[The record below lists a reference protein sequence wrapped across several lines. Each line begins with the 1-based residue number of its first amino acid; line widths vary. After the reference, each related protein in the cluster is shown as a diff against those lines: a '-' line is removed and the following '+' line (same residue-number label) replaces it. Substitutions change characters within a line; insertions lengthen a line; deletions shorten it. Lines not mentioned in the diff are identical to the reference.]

1 MGPVA
6 RAPRGD
12 GGGDQTPRAPD
23 SHLSR
28 ERGGARGAARAR
40 AGEGGDSPVM
50 KRREFVRSVG
60 RTAALAVGA
69 DLLGLAPPLSSQ
81 LLIPMDESQSDPL
94 KAYGVAYRVGRAGL
108 GGEWLLNYRGGS
120 FLVPDGDAIRRDAAL
135 AGVRVEPVTDT
146 QVTAIRG
153 EIEASNMDAVPL
165 EKAPKVAVYVPPN
178 VPPWDDA
185 VTMALQYAG
194 IQFDKVWDF
203 EVLGGKLAGYDW
215 LHLHHEDFTGQFS
228 KFYLIY
234 AGQPWLAEM
243 VRFNADA
250 AKQLGAAT
258 VPALKK
264 AVARHI
270 RDYVGNGGF
279 LFAMCTATET
289 IDLALAAERVDIAAA
304 FADGTP
310 MDPEADAKLD
320 WSKTLAFTGAHIEPS
335 PQIASFSDI
344 DGHQVN
350 APARRQPLGAFK
362 LFNFSAKIDPV
373 PTLLVQNHRQ
383 VIPDFYGLTTS
394 FLRSRLKPTD
404 VVLGDEEGAPWVK
417 YINGNH
423 GKGTWTFF
431 GGHDPEDQQHQIGDP
446 PTDLS
451 LHPQDRKSTRLNSSH
466 GYISYAVF
474 CLKKKKKK
482 KTT

>member
-1 MGPVA
+1 
-6 RAPRGD
+6 
-12 GGGDQTPRAPD
+12 
-23 SHLSR
+23 
-28 ERGGARGAARAR
+28 
-40 AGEGGDSPVM
+40 M
-50 KRREFVRSVG
+50 KRREFVQTVG
-60 RTAALAVGA
+60 RTAGLAVGS
-69 DLLGLAPPLSSQ
+69 DLLGFRPPVRLSVSPS
-81 LLIPMDESQSDPL
+81 LLIPMDDSQSDHL
-94 KAYGVAYRVGRAGL
+94 KAYGVAYRVVHAGIKA
-108 GGEWLLNYRGGS
+108 EWLLNYRGGS
-120 FLVPDGDAIRRDAAL
+120 FLLPDGPAIRRDAAL
-135 AGVRVEPVTDT
+135 AGVSVEPVDGSR
-146 QVTAIRG
+146 VTAIRG

-178 VPPWDDA
+178 APPWDDA

-250 AKQLGAAT
+250 AKQLGVAT
-258 VPALKK
+258 VPDLKK

-304 FADGTP
+304 FADATP
-310 MDPEADAKLD
+310 MDPQADAKLD
-320 WSKTLAFTGAHIEPS
+320 WSKALAFTGAHVEPS

-394 FLRSRLKPTD
+394 FLRSRLKPSD
-404 VVLGDEEGAPWVK
+404 VVLADEEGAPWVK

-451 LHPQDRKSTRLNSSH
+451 LHPHSPGYRLILNNVLFP
-466 GYISYAVF
+466 AAKKRE
-474 CLKKKKKK
+474 LK
-482 KTT
+482 T